1 MRLVERD
8 SGVPPDLTAP
18 LVDGSVPAHCGG
30 AGADPDLY
38 RRCRRCHPLVSAA
51 MANEDEVKDALL
63 LAIKDATA
71 EIDRLNVGGIRTLAQ
86 AYALVTGTV
95 TTVEHVTE
103 K

>member
-1 MRLVERD
+1 
-8 SGVPPDLTAP
+8 
-18 LVDGSVPAHCGG
+18 
-30 AGADPDLY
+30 
-38 RRCRRCHPLVSAA
+38 